1 MNASG
6 ESEPDE
12 SPAILPEEQWL
23 LLEEA
28 FERASELDL
37 AQRGAY
43 LDSRADLP
51 SKVRQRLEELLD
63 ALPDTTDGGTRD
75 ETGLGRSVGRVAA
88 QTFAGVSLQEGKR
101 IGAYRLL
108 GVIGRGGM
116 GVVYRAVRDDD
127 EYHKQVA
134 IKVANWTSEEL
145 RQRFLHERQILA
157 TFEHPNIARL
167 MDGGTTEDG
176 SPYVVMEFVTGEPI
190 DEWIAKRKLSQRK
203 ILELLIAVCRTV
215 DYAHRHLVVHRDL
228 KPGNI
233 LVTAEETPKL
243 LDFGIAKALDP
254 GVLGAGG
261 ALTVDATRLMT
272 PNFASPEQVRGK
284 AITTSTDVYQL
295 GMLAYQLLTG
305 RRLFNVTAERLG
317 ELERMICE
325 TPPPKPNLAEDLNRI
340 LLHALEKEPSQR
352 YATAG
357 EMADDLDRYLSGLPI
372 MARGAAWSYYA
383 RKFVMRHKVGAG
395 AALSVVLLLAGFS
408 AVLAVQARRLRQE
421 RDTAEQ
427 VSTLLQSVFS
437 ANDPNQARGSKMTA
451 GDLLDRGTATI
462 ESEQGLDP
470 HVKERLLE
478 TLVAAYRN
486 QGLYDRAQALNT
498 KLLELEKQ
506 LYGSHSPQVIDT
518 LAVRTGLDAGEE
530 RYDLQEKDSREWIDL
545 VDSLHAMPSQRL
557 EAALDILATNEFVYS
572 DLAHAQAHAERE
584 VQVAAQLHGTDSP
597 QVYTHLLLLGNIL
610 WYRGDF
616 AAEEKVY
623 RRAYDFFQSR
633 NAGNTPE
640 IGQLMSFGTRLGY
653 ALGRKGKYAEAE
665 TLLRRML
672 ALREKVNGKES
683 DATSQVQAYLGFVLG
698 REDKRAEA
706 ESLLKQAV
714 ETQKVRIGVGM
725 NYAAYEQLLAE
736 LYADEGRYAEAE
748 PLLQDRAAICMANLG
763 QKSLALAR
771 TLTALGRVQTER
783 RKLAQAR
790 KTLESAAEMEREK
803 NGDGTVYAA
812 ANLLALGN
820 LSRAER
826 TLPAAKQALRQSLLI
841 YQQTSNRPGIAE
853 ALDALASLLRS
864 EGRRTESDQLAV
876 EAAGLRQ
883 TMLTG
888 LPRQQS

>member
-6 ESEPDE
+6 EPAPDE
-12 SPAILPEEQWL
+12 SPAILPEEQWR
-23 LLEEA
+23 LLEEV
-28 FERASELDL
+28 FEHASELDP

-43 LDSRADLP
+43 LDSKADLP
-51 SKVRQRLEELLD
+51 GDVRQRLEELL
-63 ALPDTTDGGTRD
+63 ATLPDTTDGGTRD
-75 ETGLGRSVGRVAA
+75 ETGLGLSVGRVAA

-108 GVIGRGGM
+108 GIIGRGGM

-134 IKVANWTSEEL
+134 IKVAAWTSEEL

-176 SPYVVMEFVTGEPI
+176 SPYVVMEFVIGEPI
-190 DEWIAKRKLSQRK
+190 DEWIAKQKPSQRK
-203 ILELLIAVCRTV
+203 VLELLIAVCRTV

-233 LVTAEETPKL
+233 LVTDEEAPKL

-254 GVLGAGG
+254 GVLGTGG
-261 ALTVDATRLMT
+261 TLTVDATRLMT

-295 GMLAYQLLTG
+295 GVLAYQLLTG
-305 RRLFNVTAERLG
+305 RRLFNVTTERLG
-317 ELERMICE
+317 ELERLICE
-325 TPPPKPNLAEDLNRI
+325 TPPPKPNLAEDLDRI

-357 EMADDLDRYLSGLPI
+357 EMADDLDRYLSGLPV

-383 RKFVMRHKVGAG
+383 KKFVLRHKVGAG
-395 AALSVVLLLAGFS
+395 TVLAGVLLLLGFS
-408 AVLAVQARRLRQE
+408 AAMAVQARRLRQE

-462 ESEQGLDP
+462 ESEHGLDP

-478 TLVAAYRN
+478 TLVAAYRS
-486 QGLYDRAQALNT
+486 QGLYERAQTLNT
-498 KLLELEKQ
+498 ELFDLEKQ
-506 LYGSHSPQVIDT
+506 LYGGHSPQVIDT
-518 LAVRTGLDAGEE
+518 LAVRTGLDGGEE
-530 RYDLQEKDSREWIDL
+530 RYDLQERDSREWIDL
-545 VDSLHAMPSQRL
+545 VDSLHEGPSQHL
-557 EAALDILATNEFVYS
+557 EAALDILATSEFVHS
-572 DLAHAQAHAERE
+572 DMARAQADAERE

-633 NAGNTPE
+633 NAVSTPE
-640 IGQLMSFGTRLGY
+640 IGQLMGFGTRLGY
-653 ALGRKGKYAEAE
+653 ALGREGKYVEAE

-672 ALREKVNGKES
+672 ELHEKVNGQKS
-683 DATSQVQAYLGFVLG
+683 DATSPVQAYLGFVLG
-698 REDKRAEA
+698 REGKRVEA

-714 ETQKVRIGVGM
+714 ETQKARIGARM
-725 NYAAYEQLLAE
+725 NYAAFEQLLAE
-736 LYADEGRYAEAE
+736 LYEDEGRYAEAE
-748 PLLQDRAAICMANLG
+748 PLLQDRAAICIASLG
-763 QKSLALAR
+763 PKSLALAR

-783 RKLAQAR
+783 GELADAR
-790 KTLESAAEMEREK
+790 KTIESATKMESEK
-803 NGDGTVYAA
+803 NGDGTIYAA

-826 TLPAAKQALRQSLLI
+826 NLPRAEEALRQSLSV
-841 YQQTSNRPGIAE
+841 YRQTGNRPGIAA

-864 EGRRTESDQLAV
+864 EGRSTS
-876 EAAGLRQ
+876 
-883 TMLTG
+883 
-888 LPRQQS
+888 S

>member
-6 ESEPDE
+6 ESGPDE

-28 FERASELDL
+28 FECASELDP
-37 AQRGAY
+37 ARREAY
-43 LDSRADLP
+43 LDGRVDLP
-51 SKVRQRLEELLD
+51 GGVRQRLEELLA
-63 ALPDTTDGGTRD
+63 ALPDATDDGTRD
-75 ETGLGRSVGRVAA
+75 ETGLGRSVGRIAA
-88 QTFAGVSLQEGKR
+88 QTFAEFSLQEGKR

-108 GVIGRGGM
+108 DVIGRGGM

-134 IKVANWTSEEL
+134 IKVAAWMSEEL
-145 RQRFLHERQILA
+145 HQRFLHERQILA

-176 SPYVVMEFVTGEPI
+176 SPYVVMEFVAGEPI
-190 DEWIAKRKLSQRK
+190 DEWIAKRKPSRRK

-233 LVTAEETPKL
+233 LVTAEEAPKL

-295 GMLAYQLLTG
+295 GVLAYQLLTG
-305 RRLFNVTAERLG
+305 RRLFNVTTERLG
-317 ELERMICE
+317 ELERFICE
-325 TPPPKPNLAEDLNRI
+325 TPPPKPNLAEDLDRI
-340 LLHALEKEPSQR
+340 LLHALEKEPSRR

-357 EMADDLDRYLSGLPI
+357 EMADDLERYLSGLPV
-372 MARGAAWSYYA
+372 MARGAAWNYYA
-383 RKFVMRHKVGAG
+383 RKFVLRHKIGAG
-395 AALSVVLLLAGFS
+395 TALAGVLLLLGFS
-408 AVLAVQARRLRQE
+408 AAMAVQARRLRQE

-451 GDLLDRGTATI
+451 GDLLNRGTATI

-470 HVKERLLE
+470 HVKERLLQ
-478 TLVAAYRN
+478 TLVAAYRS
-486 QGLYDRAQALNT
+486 QGMYDRARTLNNE
-498 KLLELEKQ
+498 LLELDKQ
-506 LYGSHSPQVIDT
+506 LYGSRSPQVIDT
-518 LAVRTGLDAGEE
+518 LAVRTNLDAAEE

-545 VDSLHAMPSQRL
+545 VDSLHEGPSQRL
-557 EAALDILATNEFVYS
+557 EATLDMLATNEFVHS
-572 DLAHAQAHAERE
+572 DMAHAQADAERE
-584 VQVAAQLHGTDSP
+584 VQVTTQLHGADSP
-597 QVYTHLLLLGNIL
+597 QVYAHLLLLGNIL

-633 NAGNTPE
+633 NAENTPE

-653 ALGRKGKYAEAE
+653 ALGREGKYAEAE

-672 ALREKVNGKES
+672 ALREKVNGRES
-683 DATSQVQAYLGFVLG
+683 DATSPVQAYLGFVLG
-698 REDKRAEA
+698 REGKRVEA

-714 ETQKVRIGVGM
+714 ETQKARIGAGM
-725 NYAAYEQLLAE
+725 NYAAFEQLLAE
-736 LYADEGRYAEAE
+736 IYENEGRYAEAE
-748 PLLQDRAAICMANLG
+748 PLLRDRVAICITNLG

-783 RKLAQAR
+783 GELVEAR
-790 KTLESAAEMEREK
+790 KTLESAVEMEREE

-812 ANLLALGN
+812 ANLLALGK
-820 LSRAER
+820 LSRAEKN
-826 TLPAAKQALRQSLLI
+826 LPAAEEALRQSLFI
-841 YQQTSNRPGIAE
+841 YRQTSNRPGMAE
-853 ALDALASLLRS
+853 ALNALASLIRL
-864 EGRRTESDQLAV
+864 EGRDTESDQLAV
-876 EAAGLRQ
+876 EAAGLRRA
-883 TMLTG
+883 MLAG
-888 LPRQQS
+888 ISQ